1 MSVVQ
6 PKIKISESERKQIYR
21 AKLKEQLGEV
31 EYKKQQSQKKREYRA
46 KIKLSK
52 SPQEQQQQVVQQ
64 VVQQVAPVIV
74 KEVASETKG
83 KITSFFKPITKEQ
96 YLKNIKNEPIKD
108 LIKDINSTM
117 KQYNSKPKNII
128 SDNIDDEIKKIANKK
143 NCNIH

>member
-52 SPQEQQQQVVQQ
+52 SPQ
-64 VVQQVAPVIV
+64 
-74 KEVASETKG
+74 
-83 KITSFFKPITKEQ
+83 
-96 YLKNIKNEPIKD
+96 
-108 LIKDINSTM
+108 
-117 KQYNSKPKNII
+117 
-128 SDNIDDEIKKIANKK
+128 
-143 NCNIH
+143 